1 MVGLSAVGSHTGH
14 SPEDG
19 ADGGDGRSGTS
30 EPGCSCREASDAP
43 LARPH
48 FFSALLEGIGLT
60 PEEDWRWLRRYLEA
74 SIKGFSIGAGLKGGL
89 ALFSILARLRSRG
102 SKGYSTRK
110 AVSITNGEVVVS
122 AAKETLKYGIFLGA
136 YAGTFVAA
144 DELIAA
150 IWGQKRTAGWRA
162 LLAGAVAGPSM
173 LLTGLETQH
182 TSLAIYILMR
192 AAVLVSRCG
201 IKSKRFRNVCKP
213 LTWSHGD
220 IFLMCLSSSQILS
233 AYILKQ
239 ESLLPSYKA
248 FLNRHGG
255 KPAVIL
261 QRVKEIATG
270 TPFTNLDEVEKHYKY
285 MGVDLKL
292 DPSMK
297 VPCSVRF
304 DAIGE
309 HTGNDH
315 DRNIMV
321 PFGGKPPGSEGPGR
335 DRLPTMPFG
344 GKTIGFT
351 GFGRRSDRKG
361 ESYLRS
367 SELPLFPPIGQGR
380 GVGGAKLTATGGGGQ
395 SRTPAK
401 GRRGSKRVPVL
412 ASDQNFIT
420 SGPTGANV
428 GEGRSRRGRI
438 GGAFDKGVGYL
449 HSTRAPVSASAQ
461 NVVSSDPTGR
471 GRRRRREVESATKE
485 AGRRWRE
492 RRCTQTAG
500 ELPLFFRSNRRNFRI
515 DWKGKSSEGVKP
527 GSDWER
533 KRRTKGRENEG
544 CANVPPPLSFLPSI
558 ANDVRTWEEWRHRA
572 KNGCDVRFGQIIHG
586 NQTCTGHFFSFLIQA
601 YGRALPVYAP
611 VYLIPALI
619 VHRQDL
625 VKRPYTILAK
635 SLIGTTRSS
644 LFLSTY
650 CASACSSHR
659 GWTCLLFRIFERCNI
674 AMVAMGMFPTGLAL
688 AIEKKSRRM
697 EISLYCLSRAIESFF
712 TCASDAGFLTRPSRL
727 KHADVVLFSLA
738 TAIIMHCYAQDREV
752 FRSKYVNVL
761 DWLFGLPPSCQDEPD
776 KDKTQ

>member
-19 ADGGDGRSGTS
+19 ADSGDGRSGTG

-74 SIKGFSIGAGLKGGL
+74 SIKGFSIGVGLKGGL

-122 AAKETLKYGIFLGA
+122 AAKETLKYGVFLGS
-136 YAGTFVAA
+136 YAGTFVAV

-150 IWGQKRTAGWRA
+150 IWGHKRTAGWRA

-255 KPAVIL
+255 KAAVIL

-292 DPSMK
+292 DPTMK
-297 VPCSVRF
+297 VPCS
-304 DAIGE
+304 
-309 HTGNDH
+309 
-315 DRNIMV
+315 
-321 PFGGKPPGSEGPGR
+321 
-335 DRLPTMPFG
+335 
-344 GKTIGFT
+344 
-351 GFGRRSDRKG
+351 
-361 ESYLRS
+361 
-367 SELPLFPPIGQGR
+367 
-380 GVGGAKLTATGGGGQ
+380 
-395 SRTPAK
+395 
-401 GRRGSKRVPVL
+401 
-412 ASDQNFIT
+412 
-420 SGPTGANV
+420 
-428 GEGRSRRGRI
+428 
-438 GGAFDKGVGYL
+438 
-449 HSTRAPVSASAQ
+449 
-461 NVVSSDPTGR
+461 
-471 GRRRRREVESATKE
+471 
-485 AGRRWRE
+485 
-492 RRCTQTAG
+492 
-500 ELPLFFRSNRRNFRI
+500 
-515 DWKGKSSEGVKP
+515 
-527 GSDWER
+527 
-533 KRRTKGRENEG
+533 
-544 CANVPPPLSFLPSI
+544 SI
-558 ANDVRTWEEWRHRA
+558 
-572 KNGCDVRFGQIIHG
+572 
-586 NQTCTGHFFSFLIQA
+586 
-601 YGRALPVYAP
+601 
-611 VYLIPALI
+611 
-619 VHRQDL
+619 
-625 VKRPYTILAK
+625 
-635 SLIGTTRSS
+635 IGTTRSS
-644 LFLSTY
+644 LFLSIY
-650 CASACSSHR
+650 CSSAWA
-659 GWTCLLFRIFERCNI
+659 WTCLLFRIFERCNI

-688 AIEKKSRRM
+688 GIEKKSRRM

-712 TCASDAGFLTRPSRL
+712 TCASDAGFLTRASRL

-738 TAIIMHCYAQDREV
+738 TAIIMHCYAQEREV

-776 KDKTQ
+776 KGKTQ